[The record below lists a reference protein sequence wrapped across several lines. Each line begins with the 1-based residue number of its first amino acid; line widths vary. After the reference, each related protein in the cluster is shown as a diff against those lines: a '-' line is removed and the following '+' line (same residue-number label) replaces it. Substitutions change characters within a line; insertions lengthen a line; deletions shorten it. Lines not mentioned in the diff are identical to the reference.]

1 MKTIF
6 LAHAYASTP
15 KQFHVRM
22 MNLLGKVSS
31 LSRGVSVRGCIQYP
45 EVPQSDVV
53 WYETYRSE
61 IYNSDLVILVCDH
74 DSNILRGVAKART
87 FNDYALWCFMPRS
100 ILAPIKVVELVN
112 EHRVRFQEKSVQ
124 AVYPY
129 DSDEDI
135 IRMVAQWVGLK
146 RFTPIAQGTMIEVTV
161 RRKLINLILTHRIF
175 QAASQ

>member
-6 LAHAYASTP
+6 LAHAYANTP
-15 KQFHVRM
+15 VQFHTRM
-22 MNLLGKVSS
+22 MKLLGALRS
-31 LSRGVSVRGCIQYP
+31 LDTRISVRGCIQYP

-74 DSNILRGVAKART
+74 DSSILRGVAKART

-100 ILAPIKVVELVN
+100 ILAPVKVVELVN
-112 EHRVRFQEKSVQ
+112 EHQARFQENSSQ

-129 DSDEDI
+129 DSDEEI
-135 IRMVAQWVGLK
+135 VHMVK
-146 RFTPIAQGTMIEVTV
+146 RAIYDFDSARHKIVQILAHKAE
-161 RRKLINLILTHRIF
+161 LIHLPKGKPSR
-175 QAASQ
+175 